1 MEYKVSLIVPV
12 YKVETYIERC
22 VRAIFEQTLS
32 SLQVIFV
39 DDCSPDNSI
48 KIVRSTL
55 AQYPDKKAH
64 VLFLENEHNQGASV
78 SRNLGIEHAKGEYI
92 AFCDADDW
100 MEKNTIEVMYE
111 TILSNNADIVWTDFY
126 YTTLEK
132 DAPQRQAVAE
142 NSGACISALMS
153 EKMHG
158 AVWNKLYKQSLFSE
172 NRISFPEGRDMWE
185 DLYTNIR
192 LFYFAKQVVYLP
204 KTFYHYVQYNVNSIG
219 SCTLSEKKLS
229 DIMVNTNAIEHFLR
243 EQRVVA
249 LYEKEVFL
257 LKLAA
262 KQTLLF
268 ICDRKSFGQWR
279 DTYPEAN
286 KYIMSFKV
294 LPIHLRLIGWAAM
307 HGIWPIIDLWIFIKC
322 SNKTQLWR

>member
-48 KIVRSTL
+48 NIVRSTL
-55 AQYPDKKAH
+55 DQYPDKTAH
-64 VLFLENEHNQGASV
+64 VLFLENEYNQGASV
-78 SRNLGIEHAKGEYI
+78 SRNLGIEYAEGRYI

-100 MEKNTIEVMYE
+100 MEKNTIELMYE
-111 TILSNNADIVWTDFY
+111 TIISNQADIVWTDFY
-126 YTTLEK
+126 YTTLK
-132 DAPQRQAVAE
+132 KNTLQRQVVTE
-142 NSGACISALMS
+142 KSESCISALMS

-158 AVWNKLYKQSLFSE
+158 AVWNKLYKRSLFFE
-172 NRISFPEGRDMWE
+172 NRIFFPEGRDMWE

-192 LFYFAKQVVYLP
+192 LFYFAKRIVYLP
-204 KTFYHYVQYNVNSIG
+204 KAFYHYVQYNSNSIG
-219 SCTLSEKKLS
+219 SSTLGEKKIS
-229 DIMVNTNAIEHFLR
+229 DIIGNTNAIEHFLR
-243 EQRVVA
+243 RRQVIA
-249 LYEKEVFL
+249 LHEKEIFL

-268 ICDRKSFGQWR
+268 TCDRKSFEQWR

-286 KYIMSFKV
+286 KYIMSFRA
-294 LPIHLRLIGWAAM
+294 LPIHLRLIGWAAT
-307 HGIWPIIDLWIFIKC
+307 HGIWSIIDLWIFIKC
-322 SNKTQLWR
+322 SNKAKL